1 MHLGI
6 VHDDGPDQ
14 MGQIQMK
21 KHTRLGKI
29 YTFPHPGESE
39 DKPLIDF
46 ENGTRGIANRK
57 YLRYDLG
64 ALDDDDDE
72 EKGENQSKTSH
83 PNLGNICGKII
94 NPNDPSNP
102 NFKIIQDGLKSYN
115 GWANQKDSN
124 GLIESLRKE
133 LDDLKV

>member
-57 YLRYDLG
+57 YLRYDLV
-64 ALDDDDDE
+64 ALDDDDEE
-72 EKGENQSKTSH
+72 EKGKNQSVKSRSK
-83 PNLGNICGKII
+83 LGSICGKII
-94 NPNDPSNP
+94 NPNDPKNR
-102 NFKIIQDGLKSYN
+102 NFDIIQKGLVRYDEWRSKPKST
-115 GWANQKDSN
+115 
-124 GLIESLRKE
+124 RKP
-133 LDDLKV
+133 KPKI

>member
-14 MGQIQMK
+14 MGQMEK
-21 KHTRLGKI
+21 LSRYGKI
-29 YTFPHPGESE
+29 YTFLHPGNGEE
-39 DKPLIDF
+39 NDNPLVEF
-46 ENGTRGIANRK
+46 ENGTKGIANRK
-57 YLRYDLG
+57 YLRYDLV
-64 ALDDDDDE
+64 ALDDDDEE

-102 NFKIIQDGLKSYN
+102 NFKIIQDGLVCYYK
-115 GWANQKDSN
+115 WAGEEIAKLLS
-124 GLIESLRKE
+124 
-133 LDDLKV
+133 